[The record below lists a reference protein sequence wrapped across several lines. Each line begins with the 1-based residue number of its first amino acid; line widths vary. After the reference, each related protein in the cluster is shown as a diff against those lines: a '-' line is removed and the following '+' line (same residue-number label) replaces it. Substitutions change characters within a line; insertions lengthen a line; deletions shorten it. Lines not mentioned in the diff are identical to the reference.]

1 MSNTHRIIA
10 SIVGTMFGLAL
21 PLMGLSGVDFM
32 IVVYWTVV
40 VLLFGAYLCQE
51 TQNPLTKKE

>member
-10 SIVGTMFGLAL
+10 SIVGAMFGLTL
-21 PLMGLSGVDFM
+21 PLMGLSGIDFM

-40 VLLFGAYLCQE
+40 VLLFGAYVCQE
-51 TQNPLTKKE
+51 MMGYLFKKE